1 MPNKLAK
8 RALDG
13 AVMVSYLRQLHNRA
27 AFANDA
33 EYLVHTS
40 HITMTVVSN
49 RYNLFI
55 DWFSELNKRYNVS
68 CWASGILNTKL
79 VYVEHLMKI
88 RNLQAWAM
96 GERLQGIKM
105 SLGPEGTIESE
116 PLVGLRGSRRSG
128 SQTGGLRRPVTRS

>member
-1 MPNKLAK
+1 MPNKLAE

-13 AVMVSYLRQLHNRA
+13 AVMVSYLHQLQNRA
-27 AFANDA
+27 AFAHDA

-40 HITMTVVSN
+40 RITMTVVST

-55 DWFSELNKRYNVS
+55 DKFSELDKRYNLS
-68 CWASGILNTKL
+68 CWALGILNTKL
-79 VYVEHLMKI
+79 VYVENLTKI

-105 SLGPEGTIESE
+105 SLGPGSTIESE
-116 PLVGLRGSRRSG
+116 SSVGMRSSRRS
-128 SQTGGLRRPVTRS
+128 SPQTG